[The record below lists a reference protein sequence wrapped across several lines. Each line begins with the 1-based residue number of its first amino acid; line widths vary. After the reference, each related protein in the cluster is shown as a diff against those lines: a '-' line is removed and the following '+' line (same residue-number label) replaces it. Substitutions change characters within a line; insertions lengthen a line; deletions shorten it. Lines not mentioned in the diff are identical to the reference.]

1 MSSWSCP
8 YDLNGIC
15 QKVSGAVCNPGMRGC
30 ILEGQVRFAN
40 EEKSVPPKPVKAA
53 AVEVPATEKTGDTRA
68 TGKTSKSPSSKR
80 RLYF

>member
-40 EEKSVPPKPVKAA
+40 EDKNTPAKPVKAA
-53 AVEVPATEKTGDTRA
+53 AAETPVAKKPENARTQ
-68 TGKTSKSPSSKR
+68 GKASKSPSSKR

>member
-53 AVEVPATEKTGDTRA
+53 TAETPVAEKSETARS
-68 TGKTSKSPSSKR
+68 TGKPSRSPSSKR